1 MPERPPEQTAA
12 SPVRVLIVDDHP
24 VIRSG
29 LCAMLDSDGVVVV
42 GEASDGEGA
51 IARVSSLQPDVV
63 LMDVRLPDMD
73 GLDATRLIREQDP
86 SVAVVMLTSFEN
98 QDYLRRA
105 IQAGAAGYLLK
116 GMSREALVGA
126 IRNAAEGSSIFDS
139 SMIAGLLSELPAE
152 PARARLLGRL
162 DDREHATLCLV
173 AGGLTNRQIAER
185 LGYSVGTIKGVI
197 QQIIEKLE
205 VNDRTQAAV
214 VAAQAGLPIDE
225 NLPID
230 ESSSAPA

>member
-1 MPERPPEQTAA
+1 MPERQPEPTAA

-24 VIRSG
+24 VIRNG
-29 LCAMLDSDGVVVV
+29 LRAMLDGDGVVVA

-51 IARVSSLQPDVV
+51 IARAFSLQPDVV

-73 GLDATRLIREQDP
+73 GLDATRLIREQDA

-139 SMIAGLLSELPAE
+139 SMIADLLSELPAE

-162 DDREHATLCLV
+162 DAREHTTLSLV

-185 LGYSVGTIKGVI
+185 LGYSVGTIKGVM

-214 VAAQAGLPIDE
+214 VAAQAGLLTDE
-225 NLPID
+225 NLPAT
-230 ESSSAPA
+230 ESSDEPA